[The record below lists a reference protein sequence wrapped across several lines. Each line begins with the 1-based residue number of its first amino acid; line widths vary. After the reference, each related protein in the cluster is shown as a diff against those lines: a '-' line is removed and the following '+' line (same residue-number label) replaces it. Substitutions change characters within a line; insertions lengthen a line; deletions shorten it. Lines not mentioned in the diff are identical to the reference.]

1 MFQNISDDSQVED
14 MEEKNEVNKG
24 KWKLIAKNIFKFQNI
39 ILYIFSA
46 MVSSVSII
54 SGLAPFGIAIFAA
67 ACGNG
72 IIAFPIFI
80 ATIIGTFLGFGIQP
94 TLIYILTALIFMV
107 LMFLKRP
114 AEDYENKNE
123 KKKLGI
129 HLMVSIFLVQI
140 MQIFSGS
147 FLIAD
152 FIEILMQ
159 CMISYIFYKIFVN
172 SLQVISNFGKNK
184 IFSAEE
190 AIGACL
196 FIAISL
202 CCLGDIKVFE
212 FSIRNILCALLV
224 LALGWRNGIL
234 IGTTTGVTLGVVLTI
249 IGLGQPII
257 IAIYAICGMIAGVL
271 NKIGRLGILLGIV
284 VGIGVCAY
292 LSSNGFTLTYLYV
305 REIIISAIALLFMP
319 KSINLNIEDIIGK
332 TKMLPVTG
340 DNKLEENKETIYKLN
355 TMSETI
361 NEIAKSYDE
370 AAATMLEDKDL
381 IEQNKKSFKDDLSVN
396 IESISDN
403 ILYDDISEYKNG
415 MVDDIFEILLD
426 KGEITKQDLIDVF
439 EKHNS
444 YIEVGIEDEE
454 ILKNMEK
461 DIFQMVKTI
470 NYTYGLSKINFI
482 WKKKVSEGNK
492 VVSNQLGKVSK
503 AIDTLAEE
511 IKNDEKPTVENETKQ
526 IKIILEQKNINYIGI
541 EVKKQKNG
549 RYIIGIIL
557 EEPANKFKVE
567 EILSKLLKSNIK
579 YIKTKEDI
587 QIFET
592 KDKFK
597 INMGISHTTKTK
609 SKISGDTS
617 TQIKLKDGKYLLAIS
632 DGMGSGQKAK
642 NYSNMAIKMLENL
655 FSSGFDR
662 ELSLELINSALTK
675 VDEENTF
682 ATLDISILD
691 LYKGTIEF
699 IKSGACPTYI
709 KTKNEIFEIEDESTP
724 AGLISDLKVVTYDKD
739 LEEGDI
745 IVMCSDG
752 VMDSNPDDKNWLK
765 KYIEQMKIE
774 DVQKT
779 ADIIIRE
786 AIDNGLGN
794 ARDDMTVI
802 IAKIQKN

>member
-1 MFQNISDDSQVED
+1 MFQNISDNSEIED
-14 MEEKNEVNKG
+14 MEEKEEVNKG
-24 KWKLIAKNIFKFQNI
+24 KWKLIFKNMFTVQNI

-54 SGLAPFGIAIFAA
+54 SGLAPFGIAIFSA

-72 IIAFPIFI
+72 VIAFPIFI
-80 ATIIGTFLGFGIQP
+80 STIIGTFLGFGAQT
-94 TLIYILTALIFMV
+94 TLIYILTTLVFMG
-107 LMFLKRP
+107 LMLLKRP
-114 AEDYENKNE
+114 AEDYENRNE

-129 HLMVSIFLVQI
+129 HLMISIFLVQI

-147 FLIAD
+147 FLVVD
-152 FIEILMQ
+152 FIEILIQ

-172 SLQVISNFGKNK
+172 SIPVISNFGKNK

-202 CCLGDIKVFE
+202 CCLGDLKVFE

-249 IGLGQPII
+249 IGLGQPLI
-257 IAIYAICGMIAGVL
+257 IAIYAICGMIAGIL
-271 NKIGRLGILLGIV
+271 NKIGRWGILLGII
-284 VGIGVCAY
+284 VGIGVCIY
-292 LSSNGFTLTYLYV
+292 LTSNGYTSTYLYV
-305 REIIISAIALLFMP
+305 REIIIAAIALLFMP

-332 TKMLPVTG
+332 TKMLPITN
-340 DNKLEENKETIYKLN
+340 DNRLEENKETIYKLN

-370 AAATMLEDKDL
+370 AAATILEDRDL
-381 IEQNKKSFKDDLSVN
+381 IEQNKKNFKDDLLVN
-396 IESISDN
+396 IDSISDN
-403 ILYDDISEYKNG
+403 ILYDDIISYENNI
-415 MVDDIFEILLD
+415 VDDIFDILLE
-426 KGEITKQDLIDVF
+426 KGEITKQDLVDVF

-454 ILKNMEK
+454 ILRNIEK

-492 VVSNQLGKVSK
+492 VVSDQLGKVSK
-503 AIDTLAEE
+503 AIDSLAED
-511 IKNDEKPTVENETKQ
+511 IKNEENPMVENEVKQ
-526 IKIILEQKNINYIGI
+526 VKILLEQKDINYIGI

-557 EEPANKFKVE
+557 ENPEDKYKVE
-567 EILSKLLKSNIK
+567 NILTKLLKTNIK
-579 YIKTKEDI
+579 YVKTRDDI

-592 KDKFK
+592 IDKFK

-609 SKISGDTS
+609 SKISGDSS
-617 TQIKLKDGKYLLAIS
+617 TQLKLKDGKYLLAIS
-632 DGMGSGQKAK
+632 DGMGSGEKAK
-642 NYSNMAIKMLENL
+642 NYSKMAIKMLENL

-675 VDEENTF
+675 VDEENSF
-682 ATLDISILD
+682 STLDISILD
-691 LYKGTIEF
+691 LYKGTVEF

-709 KTKNEIFEIEDESTP
+709 KTKEKVYEIEDESTP
-724 AGLISDLKVVTYDKD
+724 AGLISDLKIVTYDKD

-745 IVMCSDG
+745 IIMCSDG
-752 VMDSNPDDKNWLK
+752 VIDSKPDDKQWFK
-765 KYIEQMKIE
+765 KFIEQIKIE
-774 DVQKT
+774 DLQKT
-779 ADIIIRE
+779 ADLIIRE
-786 AIDNGLGN
+786 AIDNGLGI

>member
-1 MFQNISDDSQVED
+1 MFQNISDNSEIED
-14 MEEKNEVNKG
+14 MEDKEEVNKG
-24 KWKLIAKNIFKFQNI
+24 KWKLILKNMFTVQNI

-67 ACGNG
+67 ACSNG

-80 ATIIGTFLGFGIQP
+80 ATIIGTFIGFGAQT
-94 TLIYILTALIFMV
+94 TLIYILTALVFIG

-114 AEDYENKNE
+114 KENYENRNE
-123 KKKLGI
+123 MKKLGV

-140 MQIFSGS
+140 MKIFSGS
-147 FLIAD
+147 FLVAD

-172 SLQVISNFGKNK
+172 SIPVISNFSKNK

-202 CCLGDIKVFE
+202 CCLGDLKVFE

-249 IGLGQPII
+249 IGLGQPLI
-257 IAIYAICGMIAGVL
+257 IAIYAICGMIAGIL
-271 NKIGRLGILLGIV
+271 NKIGRAGILLGIV

-292 LSSNGFTLTYLYV
+292 LTTNGYESTYMYI
-305 REIIISAIALLFMP
+305 REVVVAAIALLFMP
-319 KSINLNIEDIIGK
+319 KGVNINIEDIIGK

-340 DNKLEENKETIYKLN
+340 DNRLEENKETIYKLN

-370 AAATMLEDKDL
+370 AAATAVEDKDL
-381 IEQNKKSFKDDLSVN
+381 IEQNKKSFKDDLLLN
-396 IESISDN
+396 IENISEN
-403 ILYDDISEYKNG
+403 ILYDDIINYDNG
-415 MVDDIFEILLD
+415 IIDDIFDVLLE
-426 KGEITKQDLIDVF
+426 KGEIEKQDLIDVF

-444 YIEVGIEDEE
+444 YIDVGIEDEE
-454 ILKNMEK
+454 MLRNIEKN
-461 DIFQMVKTI
+461 IFQMIKTI

-492 VVSNQLGKVSK
+492 VISNQLGKVSQ
-503 AIDTLAEE
+503 AIDSLAED
-511 IKNDEKPTVENETKQ
+511 IKNDDSSSVENETKQ
-526 IKIILEQKNINYIGI
+526 IKILLEQKNINYIGI

-549 RYIIGIIL
+549 RYIIGVIL
-557 EEPANKFKVE
+557 EEPENKYKVE

-579 YIKTKEDI
+579 YVKTKEDI

-592 KDKFK
+592 MDKFK
-597 INMGISHTTKTK
+597 ISMGVSHTTKTK
-609 SKISGDTS
+609 SKISGDSS

-632 DGMGSGQKAK
+632 DGMGSGEKAK
-642 NYSNMAIKMLENL
+642 NYSKMAIKMLENL
-655 FSSGFDR
+655 FASGFDK

-675 VDEENTF
+675 IDEENTF

-691 LYKGTIEF
+691 LYKGNIEF

-709 KTKNEIFEIEDESTP
+709 KTRYEVYELEEESTP
-724 AGLISDLKVVTYDKD
+724 AGLISNLKVVTYDRD
-739 LEEGDI
+739 LEDGDI

-752 VMDSNPDDKNWLK
+752 IIDSKPEDKQWLK
-765 KYIEQMKIE
+765 KFISQITIE

-779 ADIIIRE
+779 ADLIIRE
-786 AIDNGLGN
+786 AIDNGLGI

>member
-1 MFQNISDDSQVED
+1 MFQNISDNSEIEDVEQK
-14 MEEKNEVNKG
+14 EEVNKG
-24 KWKLIAKNIFKFQNI
+24 KWKIILKNMFTVQNI

-67 ACGNG
+67 ACSNG
-72 IIAFPIFI
+72 IIAFPIFV
-80 ATIIGTFLGFGIQP
+80 ATIIGTYIGFGAQP
-94 TLIYILTALIFMV
+94 TLIYILTALVFMG

-114 AEDYENKNE
+114 VEDYENRNE

-129 HLMVSIFLVQI
+129 HLIVSIFLVQI

-147 FLIAD
+147 FLVAD

-172 SLQVISNFGKNK
+172 SILVISNFGRNK

-202 CCLGDIKVFE
+202 CCLGNIKIFE

-249 IGLGQPII
+249 IELGQPIV
-257 IAIYAICGMIAGVL
+257 IAIYAIGGMIAGFL
-271 NKIGRLGILLGIV
+271 NKIGRWGILLGIII
-284 VGIGVCAY
+284 GIGLCAY
-292 LSSNGFTLTYLYV
+292 LTTNGYTSTYLYV
-305 REIIISAIALLFMP
+305 REIIVAAIALLFMP
-319 KSINLNIEDIIGK
+319 KSINLNVEDIIGK
-332 TKMLPVTG
+332 TKMLPITN
-340 DNKLEENKETIYKLN
+340 DNRLEENKETIYKLN

-370 AAATMLEDKDL
+370 AAATILEDKDL
-381 IEQNKKSFKDDLSVN
+381 IEQNKNNFKDDLSVN
-396 IESISDN
+396 IENISDN
-403 ILYDDISEYKNG
+403 ILYDDIISYENNI
-415 MVDDIFEILLD
+415 VDDIFDILLEN
-426 KGEITKQDLIDVF
+426 GEITKQNLIDIF

-454 ILKNMEK
+454 ILKNIEK
-461 DIFQMVKTI
+461 DIFKMVKTI

-492 VVSNQLGKVSK
+492 VVSNQLEKVSQ
-503 AIDTLAEE
+503 AIDSLAEE
-511 IKNDEKPTVENETKQ
+511 IKNDEKSNVENEIKQ
-526 IKIILEQKNINYIGI
+526 IKILLEQKNINYVGI

-557 EEPANKFKVE
+557 EEPSNKYKVE

-592 KDKFK
+592 TDKFK
-597 INMGISHTTKTK
+597 INMGVSHTTKTK
-609 SKISGDTS
+609 SKISGDSS
-617 TQIKLKDGKYLLAIS
+617 TQLKLKDGKYLLAIS

-655 FSSGFDR
+655 FSSGFDK

-675 VDEENTF
+675 IDEENTF
-682 ATLDISILD
+682 STLDIAILD

-709 KTKNEIFEIEDESTP
+709 KTKNEVCQIEDESTP

-739 LEEGDI
+739 LEEGDV

-752 VMDSNPDDKNWLK
+752 IIDSKSDDKQWIK
-765 KYIEQMKIE
+765 KFIEQIKIE

-779 ADIIIRE
+779 ADLIIRE
-786 AIDNGLGN
+786 AIDNGLGI
-794 ARDDMTVI
+794 ARDDMTII